1 MLIWNQLSLW
11 LQSNFPIHT
20 SPLVS
25 AESSNLFL
33 YCTPCIQER
42 LMAMLTD
49 LHFPRNFGLYST
61 GFDHPNVNRI
71 KNSRDQ
77 IAPYIHGCDL
87 APSCSNFHPL
97 CIPIGV
103 SITRNTIR
111 VSCLYKLSTS
121 HKQRLL
127 EFRLNKMIL
136 VPKESL
142 LVFVQVLQSCGCL
155 YLIHQLQHHER
166 QKLSESLEVQYSLP
180 QCVSEPPCRSRVVCD
195 LCNLQFRARCQGWVL

>member
-1 MLIWNQLSLW
+1 MSCGVALLWPPVVNKGSHARQQRINTSVINKCSFGISSHCGSSQIFPSILALLCPQNPRICFFIVHHASKRDWWRCWLI
-11 LQSNFPIHT
+11 FI
-20 SPLVS
+20 
-25 AESSNLFL
+25 
-33 YCTPCIQER
+33 
-42 LMAMLTD
+42 
-49 LHFPRNFGLYST
+49 FPRNFGLYST

-142 LVFVQVLQSCGCL
+142 LVFVQVL
-155 YLIHQLQHHER
+155 
-166 QKLSESLEVQYSLP
+166 
-180 QCVSEPPCRSRVVCD
+180 
-195 LCNLQFRARCQGWVL
+195 